1 MQLNRTSIRDALGQE
16 QSRVQIKQGK
26 WQAGQSWHP
35 CNITELIHV
44 LMMSLVTP
52 FRKTATWLSTSR
64 TWAFGEQGEQGC
76 SARGTWA
83 GSPGDPSTGTPHRGD
98 TAKHRQAE
106 PGAHNGASVNPR
118 SVREW
123 TRGAARSTKW
133 QTLFSDTEK
142 KFKCTRENKQII
154 KLSSQEK
161 RKVKLQ
167 KSNSILVS
175 VKDASKAVDFFPRE
189 MTSILS

>member
-52 FRKTATWLSTSR
+52 FRKTASWLSTSR

-83 GSPGDPSTGTPHRGD
+83 GSPGDPSTGTPQEG
-98 TAKHRQAE
+98 TQPSTGRQSQVPIMGPVSTPDQWGNE
-106 PGAHNGASVNPR
+106 PGGQPGAQNDRRYLVTQKNNSNVP
-118 SVREW
+118 
-123 TRGAARSTKW
+123 
-133 QTLFSDTEK
+133 EK
-142 KFKCTRENKQII
+142 T
-154 KLSSQEK
+154 
-161 RKVKLQ
+161 
-167 KSNSILVS
+167 
-175 VKDASKAVDFFPRE
+175 SK
-189 MTSILS
+189 